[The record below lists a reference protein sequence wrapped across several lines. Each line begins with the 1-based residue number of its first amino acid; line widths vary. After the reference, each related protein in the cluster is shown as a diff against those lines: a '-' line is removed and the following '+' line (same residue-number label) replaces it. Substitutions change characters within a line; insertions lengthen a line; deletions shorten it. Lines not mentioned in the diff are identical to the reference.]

1 MENSIDE
8 KQYAEQLGTQ
18 MRKGLL
24 VYCVLLLCSQG
35 KTHNTSEII
44 RDLQATSLDVVGGTI
59 YPLLNRLGKDGLL
72 SYEWQESAQGP
83 PRKYYQMTDKGY
95 RVLDELQA
103 ITNQLQTTIT
113 NIERQHHE

>member
-1 MENSIDE
+1 MSE

-24 VYCVLLLCSQG
+24 VYCVLLLCSRG
-35 KTHNTSEII
+35 GSHNTSQII
-44 RDLQATSLDVVGGTI
+44 RDLRATSLDVVGGTI
-59 YPLLNRLGKDGLL
+59 YPLLSRLGKDGLL
-72 SYEWQESAQGP
+72 SYEWQESTQGP
-83 PRKYYQMTDKGY
+83 PRKFYRMTDKGH
-95 RVLDELQA
+95 RVLEELQT